1 MADPSRP
8 GNQYQDIRI
17 DPGAKAQLGDTYI
30 LHAPQ
35 IDEQLF
41 IGREDELAHL
51 HEWLSPSTERQNVV
65 AISGLGGIGKTQLS
79 LHFARQH
86 HQRYSA
92 VIWLN
97 ASSEVTLK
105 AAYMSLAQR
114 IRRHNKQREAGPSE
128 VIEEW
133 KEEQAIQLVR
143 QWLSQAENKTWL
155 LIFDNYDDP
164 SLPGIRSSTGYD
176 VRNFFPYSTQGSILI
191 TTRSSRITFARSVRL
206 NKLDDFNLSLALLS
220 RRSGRQA
227 HEGKYMRLLGIST
240 DLVSDDLGCLTQ
252 M

>member
-1 MADPSRP
+1 MNLED
-8 GNQYQDIRI
+8 
-17 DPGAKAQLGDTYI
+17 
-30 LHAPQ
+30 APQ

-51 HEWLSPSTERQNVV
+51 YEWLSPLTERQNVV

-105 AAYMSLAQR
+105 AAYVSLAQR
-114 IRRHNKQREAGPSE
+114 IRRHNKQREAEQSE
-128 VIEEW
+128 EIKQL

-155 LIFDNYDDP
+155 LMFDNYDN
-164 SLPGIRSSTGYD
+164 SQLPGIRSSTGYD
-176 VRNFFPYSTQGSILI
+176 IRTFFPYSTQGSILI
-191 TTRSSRITFARSVRL
+191 TTRSSRIIFAKSVRL
-206 NKLDDFNLSLALLS
+206 NKFDDLDQSLAILAG
-220 RRSGRQA
+220 RSGRQA
-227 HEGKYMRLLGIST
+227 QEGKYIQSLEINIDFASN
-240 DLVSDDLGCLTQ
+240 DLFC
-252 M
+252 